1 MIEPEVPV
9 GDNGGGFLQLVLGPQ
24 DRVTGTAARICAR
37 VGSSAV
43 EPVGSQS
50 LKPLLRPTKSRPRD
64 LRAPA
69 SGGVLQERREV

>member
-1 MIEPEVPV
+1 MEPEVPV

-24 DRVTGTAARICAR
+24 DRVTGTAAPICAR